1 MATEAKQSMDN
12 AANGGENKTVNQPQ
26 VQTIK
31 QTGEVILDQVKD
43 KATNVID
50 EQKTNLTSGLSS
62 VADSIRKVGENL
74 RDSEDENRVGQMTAQ
89 YSDQLAK
96 GIEKVTKYVEN
107 ADLRDIAHDVETF
120 ARRQPALFIGGAFVL
135 GLLAARFLKTS
146 SPNGN
151 GSRRSSNRRNQSR
164 NSEKFSNSEGVHP
177 V

>member
-1 MATEAKQSMDN
+1 MGTEAKPEKDNTGQNDSQS
-12 AANGGENKTVNQPQ
+12 
-26 VQTIK
+26 IK
-31 QTGEVILDQVKD
+31 QTGEAILEQVKD

-74 RDSEDENRVGQMTAQ
+74 RDSEEENRVGQMTAQ

-96 GIEKVTKYVEN
+96 GIERVTRYVEN
-107 ADLRDIAHDVETF
+107 SDLRDIAHDVETF

-135 GLLAARFLKTS
+135 GLLAARFLKSS
-146 SPNGN
+146 SPSGN
-151 GSRRSSNRRNQSR
+151 GSHRSAKRRNRSK
-164 NSEKFSNSEGVHP
+164 NPEIFYDNEGVHP